1 MKRDNLWALLSVLM
15 IGLFL
20 SACSNE
26 GAFNDDWHSTA
37 EEEGILLQATDPVA
51 LMFSEQGIET
61 DYSYWDPANIIDF
74 PFENGK
80 VYENY
85 EVSRKDDTITIEV
98 DEKIHYELTVLGN
111 RLFRD
116 EVNALLFKTDD
127 AFLDLEPI
135 EE

>member
-1 MKRDNLWALLSVLM
+1 MKRKKLWILLSVLI

-20 SACSNE
+20 PACSNDE
-26 GAFNDDWHSTA
+26 AFNDEWHSTA
-37 EEEGILLQATDPVA
+37 EEEGILLQATEPVT
-51 LMFSEQGIET
+51 LMFSEQGMQT
-61 DYSYWDPANIIDF
+61 DYDYWDSANIIDF

>member
-1 MKRDNLWALLSVLM
+1 MKRKSLWVFLSVLM

-26 GAFNDDWHSTA
+26 GAFNDEWHSRA
-37 EEEGILLQATDPVA
+37 EGEGILLQATEPVT
-51 LMFSEQGIET
+51 LMFSEQGIEA

-85 EVSRKDDTITIEV
+85 EVRRIDDTITIEV
-98 DEKIHYELTVLGN
+98 DEEIHYELTVLGN

-116 EVNALLFKTDD
+116 EMNALLFKTDD

>member
-1 MKRDNLWALLSVLM
+1 MKKKLFILLSFLTV
-15 IGLFL
+15 GLFL

-26 GAFNDDWHSTA
+26 EAFNDEWHNKA
-37 EEEGILLQATDPVA
+37 EGDGILLQAAEPVT
-51 LMFSEQGIET
+51 LMFSEQGMET

-127 AFLDLEPI
+127 AFLDLEPT